1 MFISFLPRPLARNEV
16 KMQPG
21 GGQQDT
27 NVKPGGDVGANENET
42 MPTGNENETKGNG
55 RYSIFIINYN

>member
-1 MFISFLPRPLARNEV
+1 MKV
-16 KMQPG
+16 QPG

-27 NVKPGGDVGANENET
+27 NVKHKSDVETNENEA

-55 RYSIFIINYN
+55 RYSIFIVNYH

>member
-1 MFISFLPRPLARNEV
+1 MFISLLPRPTARNEV
-16 KMQPG
+16 KVQPG

-27 NVKPGGDVGANENET
+27 NVKLRGDVEANENET

-55 RYSIFIINYN
+55 RYSIFIINYH

>member
-1 MFISFLPRPLARNEV
+1 MFISFLPRPSARNEV

-21 GGQQDT
+21 RGQQDT
-27 NVKPGGDVGANENET
+27 NVKLGGDVEANENEA

-55 RYSIFIINYN
+55 RYSIFIINYH